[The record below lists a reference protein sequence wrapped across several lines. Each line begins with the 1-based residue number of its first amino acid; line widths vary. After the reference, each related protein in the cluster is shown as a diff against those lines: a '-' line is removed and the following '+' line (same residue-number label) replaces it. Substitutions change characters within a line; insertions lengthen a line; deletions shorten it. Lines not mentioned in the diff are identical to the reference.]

1 MNLKEISSPIQN
13 HLLEFNKYFK
23 DKMDTKVSLLN
34 IIIKY
39 LTQKKGKQVR
49 PVLVFLSAEMVSGV
63 NDRSYVAASLVELLH
78 TATLIHDDVVDQAQE
93 RRGLASINA
102 EWNNK
107 IAVLVGDFLLSKGLI
122 AAIEADEFK
131 FLKVTSHAVKRMSE
145 GELQS
150 VDKSRKLEITEEEY
164 FQIISGKTASLMSAC
179 TEIGA
184 ISVSDDPKDH
194 ELLAEYGEN
203 LGMAFQIK
211 DDLFDYITKSSLIGK
226 PVGIDLKEKKITLPL
241 IHSFTKVSND
251 EQKQIKKLIKKGNKL
266 SKKEIKYIIDFAK
279 VNGGIDSSME
289 KAFEFSNKAIQSIK
303 KFPDSE
309 AKESLTKFAKF
320 VVERNS

>member
-1 MNLKEISSPIQN
+1 MNLKEISKPIQN
-13 HLLEFNKYFK
+13 HLSEFNRYFK
-23 DKMDTKVSLLN
+23 DQMDTKVSLLN

-49 PVLVFLSAEMVSGV
+49 PILVFLSAEMVSGV

-78 TATLIHDDVVDQAQE
+78 TATLIHDDVVDQAEE

-122 AAIEADEFK
+122 AAVEKDEFK

-150 VDKSRKLEITEEEY
+150 VEKSRKLEITQDEY
-164 FQIISGKTASLMSAC
+164 YQIISGKTASLMSAC

-184 ISVSDDPKDH
+184 ISASADIADH
-194 ELLAEYGEN
+194 EALKLYGEN
-203 LGMAFQIK
+203 IGMAFQIK

-241 IHSFTKVSND
+241 IHAFRQVGND
-251 EQKQIKKLIKKGNKL
+251 EFKQIRKLLKKGNKL
-266 SKKEIKYIIDFAK
+266 TKKEIQFIIDFVK
-279 VNGGIDSSME
+279 NNGGIE
-289 KAFEFSNKAIQSIK
+289 YATQKAYDFSDLAIKSIAHYK
-303 KFPDSE
+303 DSE
-309 AKESLTKFAKF
+309 AKESLINFAKF
-320 VVERNS
+320 VVDRNS